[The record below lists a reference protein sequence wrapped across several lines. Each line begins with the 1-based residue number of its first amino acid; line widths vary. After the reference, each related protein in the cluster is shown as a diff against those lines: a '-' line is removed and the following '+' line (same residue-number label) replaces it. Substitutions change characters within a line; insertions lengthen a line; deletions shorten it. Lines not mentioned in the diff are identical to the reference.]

1 MSLPKDFKIT
11 SFLPPCIT
19 VLGGKNYV
27 CPGWH
32 VVPEGTTLEEVMPRW
47 TQVKPKM
54 EKKPEFQIHEM
65 IDSST
70 AGKQYA
76 VTFDGTWW
84 NCECPGFGFRKNC
97 RHLKE
102 VKAKHNIKE
111 VQYEQV

>member
-19 VLGGKNYV
+19 VLGGKTYV

-32 VVPEGTTLEEVMPRW
+32 VVPEGTTLDEVYERW

-54 EKKPEFQIHEM
+54 EEKPTLTIHEM

-102 VKAKHNIKE
+102 VKAKHNIEE